1 MKWMLDRGRLLL
13 HVGSANNL
21 VTIVDLVE
29 IVIKLIETC
38 MFFVV
43 TLHCMYILVLARLFI
58 VIDCYMLQIWH
69 SEGLMMQIR

>member
-21 VTIVDLVE
+21 VTIVDLVK

-38 MFFVV
+38 MSFVV
-43 TLHCMYILVLARLFI
+43 TLHCIYILVLARLFI